1 MKVAICR
8 IFGGNCETPP
18 GAKDEDFKPKLCEK
32 SSAENKYGATIKIA
46 VVKIGDEYSFL
57 RQEMADGTVRL
68 TVIPTNA
75 ELGLETGAGGKISLG
90 KNFKLGADIKV
101 GASVKVGV
109 GDTYVFKNARR
120 PTSSKV
126 TSRNC
131 PTATPP
137 RTSPALRTRT

>member
-1 MKVAICR
+1 MAICR